1 MCMRRGGEDLIKL
14 DYRSKKPLYEQI
26 IEQIKLMVIKGYLS
40 PGDSIPSVRK
50 MAQTLDI
57 TPSTVAKAYQELE
70 RQKVIE
76 TIRAKGTY
84 ITTMPIPEPGTEEL
98 EKIRG
103 RIQSELIE
111 LKRTGYSEAD
121 VVNLVKEIYS
131 SI

>member
-1 MCMRRGGEDLIKL
+1 MFEL

-26 IEQIKLMVIKGYLS
+26 IEQIKLLVIKGHLS
-40 PGDSIPSVRK
+40 PGDAIPSVRK

-76 TIRAKGTY
+76 TIRAKGTF
-84 ITTMPIPEPGTEEL
+84 ITTMPSMEPNVEEL
-98 EKIRG
+98 EKIRK
-103 RIQSELIE
+103 RIQSEIIE
-111 LKRTGYSEAD
+111 LKRTGYSETD
-121 VVNLVKEIYS
+121 VLNLVKEIYS

>member
-1 MCMRRGGEDLIKL
+1 M
-14 DYRSKKPLYEQI
+14 
-26 IEQIKLMVIKGYLS
+26 IKGHLN

-76 TIRAKGTY
+76 TIRAKGTF
-84 ITTMPIPEPGTEEL
+84 ITTMPSVEPNMEEV
-98 EKIRG
+98 EKIRK
-103 RIQSELIE
+103 RIQSEMIE

>member
-1 MCMRRGGEDLIKL
+1 MIEL
-14 DYRSKKPLYEQI
+14 DYRSKKPIYEQI
-26 IEQIKLMVIKGYLS
+26 IEQIKLLVIKGNLN

-50 MAQTLDI
+50 MAQTLDV

-76 TIRAKGTY
+76 TIRAKGTF
-84 ITTMPIPEPGTEEL
+84 IAMTPSVEPNAEDL
-98 EKIRG
+98 EKISK
-103 RIQSELIE
+103 RIQSEIIE

-121 VVNLVKEIYS
+121 VVNLVKEIYA

>member
-1 MCMRRGGEDLIKL
+1 MFEL

-26 IEQIKLMVIKGYLS
+26 IEQIKLLVIKGHLN
-40 PGDSIPSVRK
+40 PGDAIPSVRK

-76 TIRAKGTY
+76 TIRAKGTF
-84 ITTMPIPEPGTEEL
+84 ITTMPSVEPNVEEL
-98 EKIRG
+98 EKIRK
-103 RIQSELIE
+103 RIQSEIIE

>member
-26 IEQIKLMVIKGYLS
+26 IEQIKLMVIKGHLS

-111 LKRTGYSEAD
+111 LKRTGYSETD

>member
-1 MCMRRGGEDLIKL
+1 MIEL
-14 DYRSKKPLYEQI
+14 DYRSKKPIYEQI
-26 IEQIKLMVIKGYLS
+26 IEQIKLLVIKGYLS

-84 ITTMPIPEPGTEEL
+84 ITTMPSMEPNTEDL
-98 EKIRG
+98 EKIRK

-111 LKRTGYSEAD
+111 LKRIGYSEED
-121 VVNLVKEIYS
+121 VVGLVKEIYF